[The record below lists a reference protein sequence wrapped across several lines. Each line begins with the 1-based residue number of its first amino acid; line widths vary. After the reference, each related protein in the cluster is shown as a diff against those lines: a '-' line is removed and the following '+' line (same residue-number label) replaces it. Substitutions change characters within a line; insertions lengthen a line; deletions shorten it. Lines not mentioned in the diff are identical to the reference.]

1 MGRITN
7 SFRIKL
13 DEAVIRI
20 DRELIDN
27 LINKER
33 KYAFSKV
40 VKAWFEEANALQ
52 SFSQPYI
59 YGSLTLL
66 SIIDLQAK
74 INRLEERIKRLERMF
89 DGRLDNRPTD
99 TKQ

>member
-13 DEAVIRI
+13 DEAIIRI
-20 DRELIDN
+20 DRELIEMLADE
-27 LINKER
+27 KR
-33 KYAFSKV
+33 RSAFKNI

-59 YGSLTLL
+59 YGSLTIL
-66 SIIDLQAK
+66 SIIDLQSQIDELK
-74 INRLEERIKRLERMF
+74 RKVERLERMI
-89 DGRLDNRPTD
+89 DGRLDNRPGD
-99 TKQ
+99 KKQ